1 MTDPKFKEVKKKF
14 KALLEIFLIT
24 SGVLIAVQVNNHN
37 EDIRN
42 SKRISKELSSLKK
55 ELIENKAKFDER
67 QTLRH
72 ERLKIVR
79 KNLSELADGVLS
91 DSTLRSLHKGAIY
104 SGVTNP
110 TTGVISSLINT
121 GDLNLIKSDQLK
133 YTLSEWLELLQNLKE
148 NEEILWDVNTVF
160 MNYSEKNYPKG
171 EDRLWANFDKLNFN
185 SLRLKFSNDLYY
197 RNILIRQE
205 TALLHSIEACQFVY
219 DELNILLKLIE
230 DEVN

>member
-1 MTDPKFKEVKKKF
+1 M
-14 KALLEIFLIT
+14 IT
-24 SGVLIAVQVNNHN
+24 SSVLIAVQVNNHN

-121 GDLNLIKSDQLK
+121 GDLNLIK
-133 YTLSEWLELLQNLKE
+133 
-148 NEEILWDVNTVF
+148 IHPF
-160 MNYSEKNYPKG
+160 
-171 EDRLWANFDKLNFN
+171 
-185 SLRLKFSNDLYY
+185 
-197 RNILIRQE
+197 
-205 TALLHSIEACQFVY
+205 
-219 DELNILLKLIE
+219 
-230 DEVN
+230 